1 MEMAKKIKGNMKT
14 NKLLLLFCM
23 ISFKVFFFDEQALAK
38 PQKSSSV
45 NLFHIERNKNK
56 NQVHY
61 AIRLNKN
68 CEPAVK
74 KPVYAYWLNLEAKK
88 LKTSPVKW
96 YQKAAYGIKEQKK
109 NAANQWKII
118 LKALPT
124 KKIYVRHFRNKK
136 SDQCS
141 ATAWTQVAGKRARL
155 NTVYV
160 FAKEKSLIP
169 KVKYVDIFGKLANGT
184 AIKERI
190 IP

>member
-1 MEMAKKIKGNMKT
+1 MKT
-14 NKLLLLFCM
+14 NKLFFLFCLVG
-23 ISFKVFFFDEQALAK
+23 FKVFFSDEKTLAAPK
-38 PQKSSSV
+38 KSSSV

-68 CEPAVK
+68 CEPIAK

-88 LKTSPVKW
+88 PKTSPVKW
-96 YQKAAYGIKEQKK
+96 YQQAAYGIKEQKK
-109 NAANQWKII
+109 NAANEFKII

-124 KKIYVRHFRNKK
+124 KKIYVRYFRNKR

-160 FAKEKSLIP
+160 FAKEKFLIP
-169 KVKYVDIFGKLANGT
+169 KVKYVDIFGKLPNGA